1 MTPQYREYLCGKIHQ
16 ARITDAHLD
25 YIGSITIDSL
35 LLEKADLHPGQKV
48 LVVSNSSGARLETY
62 IIAGKPG
69 SGEVCINGA
78 ASYHIRQGE
87 VVIIIGFILSSTPV
101 HPKAILVNQHNQ
113 FVDYL

>member
-1 MTPQYREYLCGKIHQ
+1 MTLQYREYLCGKIHQ

-25 YIGSITIDSL
+25 YIGSITIDPL
-35 LLEKADLHPGQKV
+35 LLEKANLHVGQKV

-62 IIAGKPG
+62 IIEGKAG

-87 VVIIIGFILSSTPV
+87 IVIIIGFILSTTPV
-101 HPKAILVNQHNQ
+101 EPKAILVDKNNR
-113 FVDYL
+113 FVEYL